1 MSYNLTIRYSD
12 DEDDEEEERRIT
24 SSNRRTS
31 ERRKG
36 GTIYMTHATIP
47 LIQIITLCN
56 SAMMYAH
63 DDAR

>member
-1 MSYNLTIRYSD
+1 MSCNLTIRYSD
-12 DEDDEEEERRIT
+12 DEDDDEEERRIT

-36 GTIYMTHATIP
+36 GPIYMTHASIP
-47 LIQIITLCN
+47 LIQIIILCN